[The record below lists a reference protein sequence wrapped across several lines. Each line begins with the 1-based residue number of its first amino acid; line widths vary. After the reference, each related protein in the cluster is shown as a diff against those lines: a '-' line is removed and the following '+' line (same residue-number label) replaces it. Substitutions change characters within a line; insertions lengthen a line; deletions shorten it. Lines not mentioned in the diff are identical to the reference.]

1 MAGLIPD
8 VTFVEIDSVL
18 PEEITVFVL
27 EGLGPMVFF
36 LVVDVLNH
44 GIEIAGTNGEGAIAA
59 LPGKLGKIR
68 GTLFQPLRR
77 RCFQLAD
84 QIGNGDGA
92 GKADRKVDVILYAAD
107 AVAFAIPMPGDSSEI
122 GVKIGT
128 HLRVEEGHSVFCA
141 KDDVDQSKVERLRHG
156 GMEG

>member
-8 VTFVEIDSVL
+8 VAFVEFDSVL
-18 PEEITVFVL
+18 PEEIAVFLL
-27 EGLGPMVFF
+27 ESLGPMVFY

-44 GIEIAGTNGEGAIAA
+44 GIEIAGPDGEGAIAA

-68 GTLFQPLRR
+68 GTLFQPLRGG
-77 RCFQLAD
+77 CFQFAD

-92 GKADRKVDVILYAAD
+92 GKADREMDVILYAAD

-128 HLRVEEGHSVFCA
+128 HIRVKEGHSVLCA
-141 KDDVDQSKVERLRHG
+141 EDEVDQSKVERLRHG
-156 GMEG
+156 GTEG

>member
-8 VTFVEIDSVL
+8 VAFVEINSLL
-18 PEEITVFVL
+18 PEEIPVFVL
-27 EGLGPMVFF
+27 KGHGPMVFF

-44 GIEIAGTNGEGAIAA
+44 GIEIAGTDGEGAIVA

-68 GTLFQPLRR
+68 GTLFQTHRGGY
-77 RCFQLAD
+77 FQFAD
-84 QIGNGDGA
+84 QFGNRDGA

-128 HLRVEEGHSVFCA
+128 HLREEEGHSVFCA
-141 KDDVDQSKVERLRHG
+141 ED
-156 GMEG
+156 